1 MSNAVDNPVEPISR
15 TTAIKCGN
23 ADMGVYL
30 LDDIRDRLNERHLKG
45 CIVKIKSIKSDG
57 LTWVTITMDVTP
69 CMENTVIVDGLCS
82 YIRGMV
88 VGILIWSGAAVI

>member
-30 LDDIRDRLNERHLKG
+30 LDDIRDRLNERHLEG
-45 CIVKIKSIKSDG
+45 CIVKIKSIKRQSLLPPRATADAG
-57 LTWVTITMDVTP
+57 T
-69 CMENTVIVDGLCS
+69 ENCFPD
-82 YIRGMV
+82 
-88 VGILIWSGAAVI
+88 